1 MGILTRG
8 HGGEAAEAV
17 RACLARHGVA
27 SATTEYRLSMSGARD
42 WNAVRPEINLPVVT
56 GLRPALA

>member
-1 MGILTRG
+1 MGILARG
-8 HGGEAAEAV
+8 HGAEAAEAV

-42 WNAVRPEINLPVVT
+42 WNAVRPEISLPAVA